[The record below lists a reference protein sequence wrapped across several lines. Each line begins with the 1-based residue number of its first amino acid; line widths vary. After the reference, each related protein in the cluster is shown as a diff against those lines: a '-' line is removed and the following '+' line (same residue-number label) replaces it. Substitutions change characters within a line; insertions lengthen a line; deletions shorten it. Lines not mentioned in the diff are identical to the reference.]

1 MGSSRGSQASLI
13 RTQQRVSE
21 NSKLEMWS
29 SKSGN
34 EAGGPNPPVHTNG
47 NGFNNELKNKRSE
60 VSFSSR
66 VMAEAA
72 EKLNNDLKIC
82 D

>member
-1 MGSSRGSQASLI
+1 
-13 RTQQRVSE
+13 
-21 NSKLEMWS
+21 MWS
-29 SKSGN
+29 SKSGV
-34 EAGGPNPPVHTNG
+34 EIGPVNPPAIA
-47 NGFNNELKNKRSE
+47 NNDLKVKKSE

>member
-1 MGSSRGSQASLI
+1 ML
-13 RTQQRVSE
+13 RTQNQRRVSE

-29 SKSGN
+29 SKSNLDLNGAQTINGGN
-34 EAGGPNPPVHTNG
+34 EIR
-47 NGFNNELKNKRSE
+47 LKRSE

-72 EKLNNDLKIC
+72 DKLNNDLKI
-82 D
+82 

>member
-1 MGSSRGSQASLI
+1 
-13 RTQQRVSE
+13 
-21 NSKLEMWS
+21 MWS
-29 SKSGN
+29 SKSGLELLAN
-34 EAGGPNPPVHTNG
+34 GNATNG
-47 NGFNNELKNKRSE
+47 NDMRVKKSE

-72 EKLNNDLKIC
+72 EKLNNDLKVF